1 MDPVILYYL
10 LLKKEIAYKSTHELK
25 PMLFNG

>member
-10 LLKKEIAYKSTHELK
+10 LLEKKSTFKSTHELK
-25 PMLFNG
+25 PMLFKG